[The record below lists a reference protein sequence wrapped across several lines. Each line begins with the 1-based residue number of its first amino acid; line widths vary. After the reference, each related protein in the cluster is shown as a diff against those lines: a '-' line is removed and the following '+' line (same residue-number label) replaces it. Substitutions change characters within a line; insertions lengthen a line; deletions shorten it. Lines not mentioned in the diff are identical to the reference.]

1 MVNKIKYRDDD
12 LVAVVWPRRSESLVR
27 TARVTWETVA
37 RGRWAMD
44 PAKADRVRVLL
55 AVFDDVVKGAWA
67 VTGVTHQVEVP
78 AGKSRQVSRSEFDVV
93 HDRQLDYL
101 VEGASPLGRRR
112 NPQATMALRDLPGAS
127 ALVEPADLPAH
138 GVVRLGEFT
147 LRVFEDGHADLQ
159 MPVGAALTVRTA
171 S

>member
-1 MVNKIKYRDDD
+1 
-12 LVAVVWPRRSESLVR
+12 
-27 TARVTWETVA
+27 
-37 RGRWAMD
+37 
-44 PAKADRVRVLL
+44 
-55 AVFDDVVKGAWA
+55 

-112 NPQATMALRDLPGAS
+112 NPQATMAPRDLPGAS